1 MKQNIKPQASLFDEL
16 IVDNFAGGGGASV
29 GMELA
34 TGRPVDIA
42 INHDPAA
49 VLMHRANHPYT
60 RHYREDV
67 WKVNPREVCHGHQVA
82 LAWFS
87 PDCKHFSKAKGGKP
101 RSKKIRGLAW
111 VAVKWAAT
119 VHPRVIMLE
128 NVEEFQTWGP
138 LDKEGKPIKSQI
150 GRTFRCFIHALQY
163 QGYTLEY
170 RVLRACDYGA
180 PTIRKRFF
188 LIARSDGRPIVW
200 PEPTHGDPESE
211 AVKAGKL
218 KPWRSAAEIIDWSL
232 PCPSIFDS
240 TAEIKKKYQLHAVRP
255 LAENTMKRVARGID
269 KFVLKNQNPFIL
281 NYKFN
286 NDPESVE
293 KPVSTVTAVNA
304 HFLATPTMAPLIVST
319 NHTSN
324 RTNYDFFRGQS
335 VKEPFDTVTASNGFG
350 IATPV
355 MEPWTVTNTT
365 NATGHPASEPVD
377 TIRTGGGGGQMVVTP
392 YMTAIGQTGFSD
404 DRSYGADQPVRTVV
418 SKAEQCLIVPEL
430 VGVGGRAGQSRPRG
444 ANEPTAT
451 ITAKADVAV
460 MAPTLIQYHSETQD
474 GETRGQRADEVLRT
488 VDASNRYGVA
498 TAFLS
503 KYYAGGYHGHG
514 NAPTD
519 PLNTI
524 TAADHNA
531 VVTSQLVQLNNH
543 CIGQTEQE
551 PMNTVTAGP
560 GHFGETRAI
569 LMKYYGTG
577 EGQRTADPLGT
588 VTAKARFGPVILKLV
603 KLRPGQPCGH
613 WPEIRKMLNAY
624 CDYWIADDEILVLTI
639 GNVDHIIVDIGL
651 RMLTPREL
659 FAAQGFPPD
668 YIIDVDCEGN
678 AYPKSEQV
686 ARCGNAVP
694 PPFAVALV
702 RANLPELCV
711 RHCHSMAELRETMAV

>member
-1 MKQNIKPQASLFDEL
+1 MKAKTRTQSSLFDEL

-67 WKVNPREVCHGHQVA
+67 WKVNPREVCHGHPVA

-138 LDKEGKPIKSQI
+138 LDKDGKPIKSQI

-170 RVLRACDYGA
+170 RVLHACDYGA

-188 LIARSDGRPIVW
+188 LIARYDGQPIVW
-200 PEPTHGDPESE
+200 PKATHGDPNSE
-211 AVKAGKL
+211 AVKSGKL
-218 KPWRSAAEIIDWSL
+218 KPWRAAAEIIDWSL

-240 TAEIKKKYQLHAVRP
+240 AAEIKAKYQLHAVRP

-269 KFVLKNQNPFIL
+269 KFVLKNQQPFIV
-281 NYKFN
+281 NYKFQN
-286 NDPESVE
+286 EPEKAN
-293 KPVSTVTAVNA
+293 KPLSTVTAVNA
-304 HFLATPTMAPLIVST
+304 HLLAMPTIT
-319 NHTSN
+319 
-324 RTNYDFFRGQS
+324 
-335 VKEPFDTVTASNGFG
+335 
-350 IATPV
+350 
-355 MEPWTVTNTT
+355 PWTVTNTT
-365 NATGHPASEPVD
+365 NATGHPVSKPID
-377 TIRTGGGGGQMVVTP
+377 TVRTGGGGGQMVVTP
-392 YMTAIGQTGFSD
+392 CMTAIGQTGFSE
-404 DRSYGADQPVRTVV
+404 DRSYSVKQPVRTVV
-418 SKAEQCLIVPEL
+418 SKQEQCMI
-430 VGVGGRAGQSRPRG
+430 
-444 ANEPTAT
+444 
-451 ITAKADVAV
+451 
-460 MAPTLIQYHSETQD
+460 APSLIQYHSETQD
-474 GETRGQRADEVLRT
+474 GEVRGQPVNERLRT
-488 VDASNRYGVA
+488 VDASNRFAV
-498 TAFLS
+498 TEAFLS
-503 KYYAGGYHGHG
+503 KYYGGGYHGHG

-531 VVTSQLVQLNNH
+531 IVTSQIVQLNNH
-543 CIGQTEQE
+543 CVGQTEAE

-560 GHFGETRAI
+560 GHFGETRAL

-577 EGQRTADPLGT
+577 EGQQTSDPLGT
-588 VTAKARFGPVILKLV
+588 VTAKDRFGLVTMKLV
-603 KLRPGQPCGH
+603 KLRSGQPCGH

-624 CDYWIADDEILVLTI
+624 CDYWIADDEILVLDI
-639 GNVDHIIVDIGL
+639 GGVDHIIVDIGL

-659 FAAQGFPPD
+659 FAAQGFPLD